1 MQTFKEKLLI
11 LRKNCYKNGYLF
23 AAFCIPLA
31 LMIAAYISFDIWPF
45 GTRSVLSLD
54 LNAQYVFYF
63 DYMHDVFAGK
73 ESLFYCW
80 SRNLSGEF
88 MGIIGYYL
96 ASPFNILV
104 WLFPRTMITEG
115 LLCMILAKFGVC
127 GATFAFYAHKSR
139 GVSKTT
145 AVIFA
150 PMYAMCAYMIVQTM
164 NPMWLDGVL
173 ILPIVCYGIE
183 SLVRENRFRMLVGAL
198 VYAFVANFYIGFM
211 IAIFT
216 VLYFIYFYFANAKY
230 DSAKRVVLVFVQ
242 KGAFTGVCGIVAAMI
257 SGFMILPVYNS
268 LQNGKLEFTVPDY
281 SLATN
286 FDFLK
291 IAQKLFP
298 NTYDTVRMEG
308 LPFIFCGSVVLI
320 LAAGY
325 FCSHK
330 FGFAKKLSAGLLI
343 GVLLV
348 CMYIRPVDMI
358 WHGGQ
363 MPNWL
368 PYRYSFMVSFVMVML
383 AAQMFEQI
391 RSLKARTIG
400 FISVCYIGL
409 VLYVEAQDTF
419 MSTLGSGREVFDGIT
434 VALPAVLF
442 IVIAGVMLYFVR
454 KTSPQKLSKAA
465 VIAVVAVISGEL
477 CFNTTNTLSKM
488 NTDIVF
494 STRDSYLDVIVPLRE
509 KVDEIKAQDDGFYRI
524 EKNFF
529 RSVNDPMATG
539 MYGLSHSSSTLN
551 AKAID
556 MLGCFGFTSNG
567 HYTRFSGNT
576 PLTSDIFGVKYIL
589 DTVNNSTADIKSA
602 DDIKV
607 TENTDA
613 LPIAYLTDISVKGL
627 ELSDKQV
634 FLNQSKLLSCMAGTY
649 GKLYFEMF
657 SPDIGPI
664 ADNCTMGH
672 FENEHIGFT
681 NAGSD
686 ASVIY
691 RLTAPRDGE
700 VYMYI
705 PTDYQR
711 EVNVYVNGSYIGACF
726 EGDNHNIKK
735 LGTFK
740 EGDSIELKLKLNKQ
754 DLYYQEP
761 QFAVFDTEAEASAVA
776 QLSELN
782 RDTVCERVSGTEVK
796 ISVNADRDR
805 LLFTTIP
812 AEDGW
817 TVYVDG
823 KQTDYVTVLNDS
835 LMAVELSAGQHTVEF
850 KFIPDGLIIGLIIM
864 ACGILIFVAMI
875 VIYLKLRKPVC
886 LKTENIIEVSEI
898 GFGEDSGNTY
908 NTDMPDGEDSAA
920 DSDEAGMGETGS
932 DGGENNPGY
941 TAENTDTKTEEQEE
955 EET

>member
-1 MQTFKEKLLI
+1 MQLIKEKLLI
-11 LRKNCYKNGYLF
+11 LRKNCCKNGYLF
-23 AAFCIPLA
+23 AAFGIPLV
-31 LMIAAYISFDIWPF
+31 LMLVAYMSFGIWPI

-73 ESLFYCW
+73 ESLLYCW

-127 GATFAFYAHKSR
+127 GATFAFFAHKSR
-139 GVSKTT
+139 GVSKST

-150 PMYAMCAYMIVQTM
+150 LMYAMCAYMIVQTM

-198 VYAFVANFYIGFM
+198 IYAFVTNFYIGFM

-230 DSAKRVVLVFVQ
+230 DSAKRVALGFVQ

-257 SGFMILPVYNS
+257 SGFMILPVVSS
-268 LQNGKLEFTVPDY
+268 LQNGKFEFTEPDY

-308 LPFIFCGSVVLI
+308 LPFIFCGSAVLI

-330 FGFAKKLSAGLLI
+330 FSFAKKLSAGLLI

-409 VLYVEAQDTF
+409 VLYIESQDTF
-419 MSTLGSGREVFDGIT
+419 MSMLGNGREVFDGIT

-454 KTSPQKLSKAA
+454 KVSPQKLSRAA
-465 VIAVVAVISGEL
+465 VIAVVAIISGEL

-494 STRDSYLDVIVPLRE
+494 STRGSYLDVIVPLRE
-509 KVDEIKAQDDGFYRI
+509 KVDEIKEQDDGFYRI

-551 AKAID
+551 SRAID

-589 DTVNNSTADIKSA
+589 DTADNSTADIQSA
-602 DDIKV
+602 DDITV
-607 TENTDA
+607 TENADA
-613 LPIAYLTDISVKGL
+613 LPIAYLTDLSAKNV
-627 ELSDKQV
+627 ELLKSDV
-634 FLNQSKLLSCMAGTY
+634 FVNQNNLLSAMT
-649 GKLYFEMF
+649 GKSGEAYFELF
-657 SPDIGPI
+657 EPDRGPI
-664 ADNCTMGH
+664 ANDCTLGH
-672 FENEHIGFT
+672 FEGGHIGFT
-681 NAGSD
+681 NPGAD
-686 ASVIY
+686 ASVTY
-691 RLTAPRDGE
+691 MLTAPKDGE

-705 PTDYQR
+705 PTGYQR
-711 EVNVYVNGSYIGACF
+711 EVSVYVNGEYIGACF
-726 EGDNHNIKK
+726 ESDNHNIKK
-735 LGTFK
+735 LGTFN
-740 EGDSIELKLKLNKQ
+740 EDDSIELKLTLNKQ

-761 QFAVFDTEAEASAVA
+761 QFAVFDAETEANAVA

-782 RDTVCERVSGTEVK
+782 RDTVCERLSGTEVR
-796 ISVNADRDR
+796 ISVNADSDR

-812 AEDGW
+812 SEDGW

-823 KQTDYVTVLNDS
+823 QPTDYVTVLDDS
-835 LMAVELSAGQHTVEF
+835 LMAVELSAGQHTVEL
-850 KFIPDGLIIGLIIM
+850 KFIPDGLISGLIIM
-864 ACGILIFVAMI
+864 ACGILIFVVMI
-875 VIYLKLRKPVC
+875 VIYLKIRKPVR
-886 LKTENIIEVSEI
+886 LKTDKTIISGEN
-898 GFGEDSGNTY
+898 SGIDNA
-908 NTDMPDGEDSAA
+908 DMPDGEKSAA
-920 DSDEAGMGETGS
+920 DFGEADTAEADSDS
-932 DGGENNPGY
+932 GENNSVY
-941 TAENTDTKTEEQEE
+941 AAENTDTKTEEQKDEQKD